1 MSLNTWSLIL
11 FGIHMLFYL
20 SMIFAVATSS
30 GAAKLALL
38 ISTWM
43 AYQIATLWYGLAT
56 DQVGFILMFA
66 FQFIATVATVVIST
80 ERSNS
85 ED

>member
-1 MSLNTWSLIL
+1 
-11 FGIHMLFYL
+11 MLFYL
-20 SMIFAVATSS
+20 AMIFAVATSS
-30 GAAKLALL
+30 SASKLALL
-38 ISTWM
+38 ISAWM

-56 DQVGFILMFA
+56 GQVGFILMFA

-85 ED
+85 EN